1 MNEFVQRIVAE
12 LKSNK
17 AVNSEPLVKMLVES
31 TEKSIKLGENINSV
45 YKKLRD
51 GLVAITETSNNANL
65 AVLVH
70 QFKVNEESLDSQV
83 TKIAKGANLTARI
96 KAIKESNAYVNPV
109 IKTQVDAFESSVNA
123 GTPDFSLCE
132 SFINIFSNYQYDS
145 AIKKAVAQVNRYLAE
160 NQSTLAML
168 NTIYR
173 LEMMRTPVYAGV
185 NNNLKT
191 MLVAESYSADSLKM
205 MYANTVPA
213 VTSLINDLAIIES
226 KSTGTFTIGEG
237 NYDTRVNNLIT
248 PAIQTADGMLLY
260 TDNRFLSIRE
270 AKGLLGNES
279 RIHVDEKFKI
289 ADVDPTHVKQKYGN
303 FYDLCEAYATLG
315 FAKTEDGLGVE
326 SNSIRNFALG
336 FKVNEK
342 KAIDLYINGV
352 KMGEPGV
359 ANKLL
364 ELQGGNW
371 LISEALA
378 LAPNTTKAK
387 VNLLIEGAKNLF
399 NFEFIKEVSND
410 RLMTECTLLNL
421 NGSYFICE
429 KVNVADRVWH
439 RVNEHEM
446 YEFFKTKFNYDI
458 SPIFKTKIDEGEAA
472 LRNIE
477 EAKAAIAG
485 DIAKLEQACSK
496 MTEAIEK
503 RGLDQEQIK
512 KLHPIKDA
520 IEENIN
526 GLKAEY
532 IRIDLLKKK

>member
-31 TEKSIKLGENINSV
+31 TEKSITLGENINSV
-45 YKKLRD
+45 YKKLRE

-70 QFKVNEESLDSQV
+70 QFNVNEESLDSQV
-83 TKIAKGANLTARI
+83 AKIAKGSNLTAKI

-109 IKTQVDAFESSVNA
+109 IKTQVDAFESSLNA

-132 SFINIFSNYQYDS
+132 SFINTFGNYQYDNT
-145 AIKKAVAQVNRYLAE
+145 IKKAVTQVNKYLTE
-160 NQSTLAML
+160 NQSTVAML

-173 LEMMRTPVYAGV
+173 LEMMRTPMYAGV

-205 MYANTVPA
+205 VYANTVPA

-226 KSTGTFTIGEG
+226 KNTGSFTIGEG

-248 PAIQTADGMLLY
+248 PAIQTEDGMLLY

-279 RIHVDEKFKI
+279 KIHVDGTFKI

-303 FYDLCEAYATLG
+303 FYSLCEAYVTLG
-315 FAKTEDGLGVE
+315 FAKTSDGIGVE
-326 SNSIRNFALG
+326 SNSIRNFNLG

-342 KAIDLYINGV
+342 KSIDLYINGV

-359 ANKLL
+359 AN
-364 ELQGGNW
+364 
-371 LISEALA
+371 ISEALA
-378 LAPNTTKAK
+378 FAPNTTKAK
-387 VNLLIEGAKNLF
+387 VNILIEGAKNLF

-421 NGSYFICE
+421 NGNYYICE
-429 KVNVADRVWH
+429 KVNAADRAWH

-458 SPIFKTKIDEGEAA
+458 SPIFKTKIDEGDAA

-477 EAKAAIAG
+477 ETKKAITN
-485 DIAKLEQACSK
+485 DITKLEQACLK
-496 MTEAIEK
+496 ITEAIEK
-503 RGLDQEQIK
+503 GGLDQDQVK